1 MDPLTWRC
9 ISYWTWGYSRQ
20 LCELTRWYKTPC
32 LATFRPRFFSDF
44 DWTSWDG
51 NGRTPNLFGNI
62 WGFPQKWWVSPT
74 WIFFLLKNDQH
85 LGCEMGGF
93 THHLRKPPIF
103 LTQPSSRPS
112 IMVLPKSSISIGI
125 SIIFTIHFGVFPYFW
140 KHPFLDP
147 RPLRF
152 TPLGRVAS
160 PTRSLWATPA
170 PGFGWF
176 GEGSMDMNGGHICIH
191 IYIYMYLTHIDVYVY
206 LHIYIY
212 MTYIYSIYVYNICI

>member
-9 ISYWTWGYSRQ
+9 ISYWTWGHSRQ

-147 RPLRF
+147 STVEIYAVRPSCITNAKSLSYAGARF
-152 TPLGRVAS
+152 RMIRWGFDGYER
-160 PTRSLWATPA
+160 RSYMYTY
-170 PGFGWF
+170 
-176 GEGSMDMNGGHICIH
+176 
-191 IYIYMYLTHIDVYVY
+191 IYIYVFDTYRRLCVFTYLYIHDIY
-206 LHIYIY
+206 L
-212 MTYIYSIYVYNICI
+212 